1 MSASDLDRQTPWSRV
16 RVEEKAAIFLYSIAK
31 NASNSDLQERFQHSG
46 DTIHRRHFYR
56 VLDVVCNMASP
67 YLVQPTTPSELLQNE
82 PKYAGQFDQCRLA
95 FDGTH
100 IPAYV
105 PSEKAK
111 PFRDRTGK
119 LSQNVFAACTF
130 DMQFVYVLSGWEG
143 SAADSTVLAD
153 ARRKGFRTPLGLFDL
168 GDAGY
173 GLTTEVMTPYRGVRY
188 HLKEWGQS
196 DERPQNYKELYN
208 LRHAQAPNVIERAF
222 GVLKRRFPILKQ
234 TPEYSV
240 ETQAKIVRACCVL
253 HNFIRLQEDLPDDP
267 EGELEEEDSDDERPD
282 TNYPERNT
290 TGNYRRA
297 SNLRDLLAK
306 NMWDSY
312 VAFQR

>member
-1 MSASDLDRQTPWSRV
+1 M
-16 RVEEKAAIFLYSIAK
+16 
-31 NASNSDLQERFQHSG
+31 
-46 DTIHRRHFYR
+46 
-56 VLDVVCNMASP
+56 
-67 YLVQPTTPSELLQNE
+67 YLVQPATPSQLLQNE
-82 PKYAGQFDQCRLA
+82 PKYAGQFGQCRLA

-111 PFRDRTGK
+111 LFRDRTGK

-130 DMQFVYVLSGWEG
+130 DMQFVYVLSG
-143 SAADSTVLAD
+143 SAEDSTMLVD
-153 ARRKGFRTPLGLFDL
+153 ARRKGIKTPPGLFDL
-168 GDAGY
+168 GDAEY

-188 HLKEWGQS
+188 HLKEWGQTE
-196 DERPQNYKELYN
+196 ERPQNYKELYN
-208 LRHAQAPNVIERAF
+208 LRHPQACNVIERAF

-234 TPEYSV
+234 APEYSV
-240 ETQAKIVRACCVL
+240 DTQAKIVRVCCVL

-282 TNYPERNT
+282 TYNHESSTCTN
-290 TGNYRRA
+290 GNYRRA
-297 SNLRDLLAK
+297 CNLRDLLAK